1 MNKPAR
7 IALGLVAALALAY
20 PASAWW
26 LGMRVEARL
35 TEQYE
40 KLEQQGFYRVL
51 SRDYQRGLFSAA
63 ENVRIELDPAVR
75 ALLVDEKNPL
85 IPLVRDSV
93 FTLRSEISH
102 GPLLAGK
109 PGAARIRTEVL
120 ADPALRERLQEV
132 LGMQGTGVALQLDA
146 HIGFVGDAQVALH
159 SPAFEASLPMD
170 GSGPAAIEWG
180 GITGQISLDA
190 GMKASS
196 IQFDM
201 PKFNLSAGDNRLS
214 LAGLRLKGDT
224 RRVLPAEDS
233 LVASGEIRIDMDA
246 LSFGAADKTAV
257 FDLQQLHYNIDMP
270 LSGDFIDFDARL
282 GAQTLRIGGQ
292 DYGPA
297 NYDYALRHVHV
308 ASLDQLI
315 RQYQAGQQT
324 QSPEQNPLALLAGLG
339 EPMQAVLMQQP
350 EFHLDRLQFKT
361 PEGDARV
368 SARVML
374 DGFAPEDI
382 GNPLLLVGKLNLQA
396 DLSLPQSLVLA
407 LMGKSGGAAS
417 AQNVEAFV
425 ARGFMTRQGSLL
437 SSRVSFRQ
445 GQLTLTGQA
454 LGPM

>member
-132 LGMQGTGVALQLDA
+132 LGMEGTGVALQLDA
-146 HIGFVGDAQVALH
+146 HVGLFGDAQVALH

-170 GSGPAAIEWG
+170 ETGPAAIEWG
-180 GITGQISLDA
+180 GIAGQIRLDA
-190 GMKASS
+190 GGKASA
-196 IQFDM
+196 IEFGM
-201 PKFNLSAGDNRLS
+201 PKFSLTAGENRLS
-214 LAGLRLKGDT
+214 LAGLRLTGDT

-233 LVASGEIRIDMDA
+233 LVASGEIRIDVDA
-246 LSFGAADKTAV
+246 LSFGVAEQTAV
-257 FDLQQLHYNIDMP
+257 FDLQQLHYYIDMP
-270 LSGDFIDFDARL
+270 LSGDFIDLEARL
-282 GAQTLRIGGQ
+282 GSKVLRIAGQ

-297 NYDYALRHVHV
+297 QYDYSVRHVHV

-315 RQYQAGQQT
+315 RQYQASQQAR
-324 QSPEQNPLALLAGLG
+324 SPAQNPLALLAALG
-339 EPMQAVLMQQP
+339 EPLQAVLAQQP

-374 DGFAPEDI
+374 DGFAPEDM

-445 GQLTLTGQA
+445 GQLTLNGQA

>member
-7 IALGLVAALALAY
+7 IALGLVAAVALAY

-26 LGMRVEARL
+26 LGMRVEGRL

-40 KLEQQGFYRVL
+40 KLEQQGYYRVL

-75 ALLVDEKNPL
+75 ELLVDEKNPL

-109 PGAARIRTEVL
+109 PGAAHIRTQVL
-120 ADPALRERLQEV
+120 ADPAFQDRLQEV
-132 LGMQGTGVALQLDA
+132 LGMQGTGVALRLDA
-146 HIGFVGDAQVALH
+146 HIGFSGDAQVALH

-170 GSGPAAIEWG
+170 ETGPAVIEWG
-180 GITGQISLDA
+180 GIAGQIRLDA
-190 GMKASS
+190 GGKDSA
-196 IQFDM
+196 IEFGM
-201 PKFNLSAGDNRLS
+201 PKFSLSAGENRLS
-214 LAGLRLKGDT
+214 LTGLRLTGDT

-233 LVASGEIRIDMDA
+233 LLASGEIRIDMDA
-246 LSFGAADKTAV
+246 LSFGVAEQTAV
-257 FDLQQLHYNIDMP
+257 FDLQQLHYYIDMP
-270 LSGDFIDFDARL
+270 LSGEFIDFEVRL
-282 GAQTLRIGGQ
+282 GSKVLRIAGQ

-297 NYDYALRHVHV
+297 QYDIDVRHLHV

-315 RQYQAGQQT
+315 RQYDASPKL
-324 QSPEQNPLALLAGLG
+324 QSTEQNPLALLAGLG
-339 EPMQAVLMQQP
+339 EPMKALLAQQP
-350 EFHLDRLQFKT
+350 EFHLDRFQFRT

-368 SARVML
+368 SAKLML
-374 DGFAPEDI
+374 DGFSPEDM

-396 DLSLPQSLVLA
+396 DLSLPQPLVQA
-407 LMGKSGGAAS
+407 LMGKSGGEAS
-417 AQNVEAFV
+417 AKNVEAAI
-425 ARGFMTRQGSLL
+425 ARGFMTRQGGML

-445 GQLTLTGQA
+445 GQLTLNGKQI
-454 LGPM
+454 GPM